1 VVTVYFWWIVFRA
14 QERWNREDSLEGIS
28 HAVVETKSTEVAN
41 PAEKLSHSPQPPIIT
56 VISEPALVI

>member
-1 VVTVYFWWIVFRA
+1 VFRA